1 MSLGFT
7 EADRL
12 RESVVTRRII
22 GGARVKCG
30 GFSRTEFHQGRRRV
44 QIYLVIS
51 INRGKFS
58 STPSNLSSSLES
70 FHSFIKIQNS
80 SFP

>member
-58 STPSNLSSSLES
+58 STPPNLSSSLES